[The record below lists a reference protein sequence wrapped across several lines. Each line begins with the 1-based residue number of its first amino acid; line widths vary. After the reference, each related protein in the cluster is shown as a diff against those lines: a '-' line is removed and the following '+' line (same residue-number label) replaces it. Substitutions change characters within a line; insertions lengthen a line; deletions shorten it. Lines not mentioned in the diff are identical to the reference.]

1 VVRKKGFTLIELM
14 VTLAIIGLLL
24 SIAAPSYMGRATK
37 AEEAVLR
44 ENLTIMRDALDKHY
58 ADLGRY
64 PENLQE
70 LVSRRYLRAMPKDPM
85 TESSSTW
92 IAVRP
97 SDPTLG
103 GVYDLRSG
111 ARGNGTDGRP
121 YAQW

>member
-1 VVRKKGFTLIELM
+1 MVKIKGFTLIELL

-24 SIAAPSYMGRATK
+24 TIAAPSYMGRAAK

-44 ENLTIMRDALDKHY
+44 QNLALMRDALDKHY
-58 ADLGRY
+58 ADAGRY
-64 PENLQE
+64 PETLQE
-70 LVSRRYLRAMPKDPM
+70 LVSRRYLRAMPQDPM
-85 TESSSTW
+85 THSNGTW
-92 IAVRP
+92 IPVRP